1 MKNTDDKIYGRK
13 IIRNGTQKRV
23 MHEKDAKTML
33 TVLLIA
39 ALVIGILIGTLGGWF
54 LFHTDE
60 TTGTEDPVQIT
71 EDTKTYGTAD
81 GRVFTGEVKWTGK
94 NAPDFTPMNV
104 DMDEDLQEYVFD
116 LCYCYNLD
124 WTFVMAVIEHES
136 QYEAGAISSTND
148 YGLMQINK
156 ANFEWLTKVTGVTDF
171 LNAKDNIR
179 CGVFVIRKL
188 FEKYDDP
195 SKVLMAYNMGEG
207 GAGKLWNMGIYESEY
222 SQDVLTIQERM
233 KGELKND

>member
-1 MKNTDDKIYGRK
+1 MNRTEKVYGRK
-13 IIRNGTQKRV
+13 IVRDSKPQTKILP
-23 MHEKDAKTML
+23 KTVKGRF
-33 TVLLIA
+33 VLVLAIDLI
-39 ALVIGILIGTLGGWF
+39 LGILIGTLAGF
-54 LFHTDE
+54 LIWHKTE
-60 TTGTEDPVQIT
+60 PTGTEDPVQIT

-104 DMDEDLQEYVFD
+104 NMDEDLQEYVFD
-116 LCYCYNLD
+116 LCYCYNID

-136 QYEAGAISSTND
+136 QYEAGAISSTDD

-222 SQDVLTIQERM
+222 SQDVLTIQVRM